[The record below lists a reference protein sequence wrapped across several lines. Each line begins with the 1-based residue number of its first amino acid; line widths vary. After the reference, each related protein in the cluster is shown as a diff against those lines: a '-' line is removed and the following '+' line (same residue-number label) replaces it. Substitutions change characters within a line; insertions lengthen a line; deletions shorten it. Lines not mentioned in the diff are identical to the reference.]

1 MLCTRRSIFCIFAF
15 EGIALEHD
23 NFLCKKKPCFSKGL
37 FYQSFQGTI
46 LFNGRL
52 DFQGKPEYVYMKKHI
67 MFKYLEFHQ
76 NQIPTSCIQYSLCS
90 IRIVYQY
97 LTYHLSNTLHGTTR
111 QKPCHQSSMDP
122 RKFLATIFYRL
133 VYEFHHVLLRKGLSS
148 GKHRH
153 L

>member
-1 MLCTRRSIFCIFAF
+1 MTVFCVRKSLVLVRVYFINHSRELYCLMVPRKTRICIY
-15 EGIALEHD
+15 EK
-23 NFLCKKKPCFSKGL
+23 N
-37 FYQSFQGTI
+37 
-46 LFNGRL
+46 
-52 DFQGKPEYVYMKKHI
+52 I

-76 NQIPTSCIQYSLCS
+76 NQIPTSCIQYSLCW

-97 LTYHLSNTLHGTTR
+97 LTYHVSNTLHGTTR
-111 QKPCHQSSMDP
+111 QKPSHQSSMDP

>member
-52 DFQGKPEYVYMKKHI
+52 DFQGTPEYVYMKKT
-67 MFKYLEFHQ
+67 Y
-76 NQIPTSCIQYSLCS
+76 NVQIFGIPSE
-90 IRIVYQY
+90 
-97 LTYHLSNTLHGTTR
+97 SNTNIMHTVLTMFDTH
-111 QKPCHQSSMDP
+111 SIS
-122 RKFLATIFYRL
+122 IFNI
-133 VYEFHHVLLRKGLSS
+133 SCS
-148 GKHRH
+148 
-153 L
+153 